1 MGDAAGDISDALLL
15 RPLEDLLL
23 DLKLL
28 LLLLRSFFNND
39 ADLVVSTAAAVGD
52 VTSPSPVSPS

>member
-1 MGDAAGDISDALLL
+1 MGNAAGDISDALLL

-28 LLLLRSFFNND
+28 LLLLRSFNDD